1 MTAFT
6 RKRKLEGLGPLNRR
20 GENDI
25 IKGEENYA
33 GITIDSK
40 ITCTQHL
47 EKMTRKGCDN
57 TLLCKFLNVIFK
69 LEKWINIIILLL

>member
-47 EKMTRKGCDN
+47 EKMTRKALRCDN
-57 TLLCKFLNVIFK
+57 TLLCKF
-69 LEKWINIIILLL
+69 